1 MPVAVYGKVYSVVIR
16 TLCILFLSISCA
28 GMLYAVCYSS
38 RIARSKGYAAFLFL
52 FMTIFMY
59 TVGYIFELSSNTAET
74 IFLSLKIEY
83 LGAPLIAVFWFL
95 FALYY
100 NNYSIKNKAVMA
112 LLFIVP
118 ITTIVMLYTNE
129 HHYFHYKTF
138 TIDTSGPFPV
148 AITQKG
154 WWYYVDFV
162 YKMIVAFAG
171 LALFAF
177 SYGKTT
183 GYRRRQAKTIFIGAL
198 SLWVGN
204 FLQTLGIA
212 PYGIDIE
219 PFILSAALPLS
230 GFAMSRLRMFDLV
243 PIARDKVFKTMS
255 ASVIVLD
262 ERQRVVDFN
271 DSAVSILP
279 ALSDDAIGMDVAAV
293 FPEHSTLDMP
303 ALTHNEEVE
312 ITLPVAGGMRFYSV
326 SCARV
331 GDTGKDSGLIVSLYD
346 ITESKE
352 MLKKMHRLASL
363 DALTQVFSRWFF
375 MDAFPREIERCK
387 VAGGSLSL
395 ILLDIDHFKQVNDR
409 HGHLTGDCVLRTV
422 TAMLRQ
428 KLGKDALLGRYG
440 GEEFSIL
447 LPGVEQEEAAAVA
460 ESLRGAAAGAET
472 TLDETVVRVTISLGV
487 AGVEFV
493 PGATQGLEN
502 AKICDSLILAADTA
516 LYRAKQEGRNRVC
529 SVGLTYGESCCA
541 Q

>member
-1 MPVAVYGKVYSVVIR
+1 
-16 TLCILFLSISCA
+16 
-28 GMLYAVCYSS
+28 MLYAVCYSS

-100 NNYSIKNKAVMA
+100 NNYSIKNKLLMA
-112 LLFIVP
+112 LLFVVP
-118 ITTIVMLYTNE
+118 LTTIAMLYTNE

-138 TIDTSGPFPV
+138 TIDASGPFPV

-177 SYGKTT
+177 SYGKAT
-183 GYRRRQAKTIFIGAL
+183 GYRKRQAKTIFIGAL
-198 SLWVGN
+198 SLWIGN

-243 PIARDKVFKTMS
+243 PIARDKVFKTMT

-262 ERQRVVDFN
+262 GRQRVVDFN

-279 ALSDDAIGMDVAAV
+279 ALSDDAIGKEVAAV
-293 FPEHSTLDMP
+293 FPDQGTLDIA
-303 ALTHNEEVE
+303 ALMQNEEAH

-331 GDTGKDSGLIVSLYD
+331 GDSAQDSGVIISLHD

-352 MLKKMHRLASL
+352 MLKKMHRIASL
-363 DALTQVFSRWFF
+363 DALTQVYSRWFF
-375 MDAFPREIERCK
+375 MDAFLREIERCK
-387 VAGGSLSL
+387 NAGGCLSL
-395 ILLDIDHFKQVNDR
+395 ILLDIDHFKKVNDR
-409 HGHLTGDCVLRTV
+409 HGHLAGDSVLRTV
-422 TAMLRQ
+422 TAVLRQ
-428 KLGKDALLGRYG
+428 TLGPEAMLGRYG

-447 LPGVEQEEAAAVA
+447 LPGVQQDEAMAAA
-460 ESLRGAAAGAET
+460 ESLRAAAAGAET
-472 TLDETVVRVTISLGV
+472 PLADTSVRVTISLGV
-487 AGVEFV
+487 AAVIFM
-493 PGATQGLEN
+493 PGAAQSMDN
-502 AKICDSLILAADTA
+502 AKVCDALILAADTA
-516 LYRAKQEGRNRVC
+516 LYRAKQDGRNRVC
-529 SVGLTYGESCCA
+529 SVGLTYGDSACE
-541 Q
+541 QQ

>member
-1 MPVAVYGKVYSVVIR
+1 MLIR

-262 ERQRVVDFN
+262 ERLRVVDFN
-271 DSAVSILP
+271 DSAGSILP
-279 ALSDDAIGMDVAAV
+279 ALSDDAIGKDVAAV
-293 FPEHSTLDMP
+293 FPEGSTLDMP
-303 ALTHNEEVE
+303 ALTQNEEAE

-331 GDTGKDSGLIVSLYD
+331 GDTGKDSGLIISLYD

-363 DALTQVFSRWFF
+363 DALTQVFSRWYF
-375 MDAFPREIERCK
+375 MDAFQREIERCK
-387 VAGGSLSL
+387 VDGGSLSL

-428 KLGKDALLGRYG
+428 TLGKDALLGRYG

-460 ESLRGAAAGAET
+460 ESLRAAAAGAET

-487 AGVEFV
+487 AGVVFV
-493 PGATQGLEN
+493 PGAAQRLEN

-529 SVGLTYGESCCA
+529 SVGLTYGEFSCA

>member
-1 MPVAVYGKVYSVVIR
+1 
-16 TLCILFLSISCA
+16 
-28 GMLYAVCYSS
+28 MLYAVCYSS

-375 MDAFPREIERCK
+375 MDAFQREIERCK

-428 KLGKDALLGRYG
+428 TLGKDALLGRYG

-516 LYRAKQEGRNRVC
+516 LYRAKQQGRNRVC
-529 SVGLTYGESCCA
+529 SVGLTYGEFSCA
-541 Q
+541 QQ